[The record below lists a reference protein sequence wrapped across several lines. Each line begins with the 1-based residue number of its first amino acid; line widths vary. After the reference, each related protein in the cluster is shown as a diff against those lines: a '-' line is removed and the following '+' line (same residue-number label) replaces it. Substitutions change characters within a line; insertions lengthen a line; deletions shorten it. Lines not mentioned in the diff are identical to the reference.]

1 MTKAVSNF
9 LADILSL
16 APLTR
21 QQDRGLETVATSRQ
35 LVSVSKL

>member
-9 LADILSL
+9 FKDILSR

-21 QQDRGLETVATSRQ
+21 QLDRGLETVATSCQ